1 MPSGHHD
8 AEELSQLLGA
18 GAEPEPLRASVWQ
31 GTSLRSVPRQTEK
44 PFL

>member
-18 GAEPEPLRASVWQ
+18 GAEQEPRVLRFGRA
-31 GTSLRSVPRQTEK
+31 LRSVLSQTEK